1 MNLLIQDRHGGP
13 HRRVHAADPAP
24 EEAPLIPRRGDEP
37 PTAPTIDTPSWLRP
51 GARLPEPAD
60 AGRVSATLPGS
71 VAEGTAERPA
81 QHTPGDPPERPRDG
95 AGETVAGETA
105 AGGDAAHPANPGGPA
120 GDAAAR
126 TRGSDAI
133 AIGAPGAPGAPV
145 RRIEQ
150 FVLLECIGAGGMG
163 TVFAAFDDK
172 LERKVAIKL
181 VATRGGD
188 ERSRQR
194 LLREAQALARLSHP
208 SVVTVYEVGTL
219 PDGELFIAMEL
230 VKGQTLRAWQRR
242 PDRTWRDI
250 VATYAEAGRGLAAA
264 HQSGIVHRDFKPD
277 NVLVGDD
284 GRVRVAD
291 FGLAFAA
298 QDTAAPPA
306 RPSPGP
312 DAPTRPRPAH
322 PLTAPGRFA
331 GTPGYMA
338 PEQLAGA
345 AVDARADQFSFCA
358 ALHEALHGELP
369 DTTGADRP
377 AHGPRR
383 GETEPIYPRWLRD
396 VLQRGLARDAGERFA
411 TMEALLAELTRSRE
425 RTRRHILAVGVAG
438 AILAAGALSAA
449 LRGGDPPPC
458 PLATSELTG
467 VWDAAVRQRSE
478 GAILGTGKPFASSM
492 WASTGAALDRY
503 AQRWL
508 LGQQAACEA
517 THVRHVQSDT
527 LLDRRMECLAARRRS
542 LAAAA
547 EMLQRRPIPAAAHAG
562 ELLASL
568 GDIEVCADTSVLLE
582 LSRSAAPPANPAAR
596 ARAAAVRQQLASAS
610 ALLATGDIA
619 AAEPVVAEAERAAN
633 ELDDGQVRAEVD
645 YVAAHVKARP
655 GKVSEAIALAH
666 QAVELAIAS
675 HHDELPADVWLMLAR
690 NAGILEE
697 NPAEIATWLA
707 QAEAWNHRIGHA
719 SDSRRIEIEH
729 VRGKLQMTEEQPRD
743 AVATLSHALES
754 AEMLWGKDDPRLI
767 PLLVDLSVAQGQL
780 RQTKA
785 AMSDAERALALGIAA
800 WGPEY
805 PDLAQVRRVLGL
817 IYVEQLGDLARGERE
832 LELALQLALAQGDA
846 DSVEVANT
854 EQALSLAGQYRGDYA
869 ATLAHAEHAEQIYA
883 RRLGEDHW
891 RRGEALM
898 GVGAARFMLKDYK
911 GSLTAYEAAYPILRT
926 HGPRD
931 TFGFLLS
938 NTGETLLA
946 LDQLDRAQADFA
958 QALEILVAKLGPQ
971 HADLAFPL
979 KGLGLAH
986 LRAGRP
992 RDALPPL
999 QRALALDEGAPGADP
1014 QERAEIRW
1022 ALARALRAVGRDPAR
1037 ARALAEAAAAGYRG
1051 LGNDWKDRVRE
1062 IERWLAA
1069 P

>member
-1 MNLLIQDRHGGP
+1 
-13 HRRVHAADPAP
+13 VHAADPAP
-24 EEAPLIPRRGDEP
+24 EEVPLISRRGDEP

-51 GARLPEPAD
+51 GAPPPEPAD
-60 AGRVSATLPGS
+60 AGRASGTLPGS
-71 VAEGTAERPA
+71 VAEDTAERPA
-81 QHTPGDPPERPRDG
+81 QQTPGDPPEG
-95 AGETVAGETA
+95 ARETVGS
-105 AGGDAAHPANPGGPA
+105 GGGNAAHHATPGAPA
-120 GDAAAR
+120 GAAAAR
-126 TRGSDAI
+126 ARGSAGAI
-133 AIGAPGAPGAPV
+133 ATGSPL

-163 TVFAAFDDK
+163 AVFAAFDDK

-188 ERSRQR
+188 ERARQR

-208 SVVTVYEVGTL
+208 NVVTVYEVGTL

-230 VKGQTLRAWQRR
+230 VKGQTLRAWQRQ

-298 QDTAAPPA
+298 QDTAAEAALPA
-306 RPSPGP
+306 PGP
-312 DAPTRPRPAH
+312 DAPTSPRPAH
-322 PLTAPGRFA
+322 ALTAPGRFA

-345 AVDARADQFSFCA
+345 TLDARADQFSFCA

-369 DTTGADRP
+369 DATGVDRP

-396 VLQRGLARDAGERFA
+396 VLQRGLARDPGDRFA
-411 TMEALLAELTRSRE
+411 TMEGLLAELTRSRE
-425 RTRRHILAVGVAG
+425 RNRRYLLAAAAAAG
-438 AILAAGALSAA
+438 GIIAAGALSAA
-449 LRGGDPPPC
+449 LRSDAPPPC

-467 VWDAAVRQRSE
+467 MWDASVRQRSE
-478 GAILGTGKPFASSM
+478 AAILGTGKPFASSM

-517 THVRHVQSDT
+517 THVRHVQSDA

-547 EMLQRRPIPAAAHAG
+547 EMLQRRPVQAAAHAG

-596 ARAAAVRQQLASAS
+596 ARAAAVRQQLANAS
-610 ALLATGDIA
+610 ALLATGDVT
-619 AAEPVVAEAERAAN
+619 AAEPVVAEAERAASD
-633 ELDDGQVRAEVD
+633 LDDGQVRAEVR
-645 YVAAHVKARP
+645 YVAAHVKARR
-655 GKVSEAIALAH
+655 GRVSEAIALAN
-666 QAVELAIAS
+666 QAVELAVAS

-697 NPAEIATWLA
+697 NPTEIATWLG
-707 QAEAWNHRIGHA
+707 QAEAWNHRLGHA

-729 VRGKLQMTEEQPRD
+729 VRGRLQMTEEEPR
-743 AVATLSHALES
+743 AALATLSHAIEA
-754 AEMLWGKDDPRLI
+754 AEALWGKDDPRLI
-767 PLLVDLSVAQGQL
+767 SLLVDRAVADGQL
-780 RQTKA
+780 LQAKA
-785 AMSDAERALALGIAA
+785 AAADAERALALGIAA

-805 PDLAQVRRVLGL
+805 PDLAQVRRTLGL
-817 IYVEQLGDLARGERE
+817 IYVEQFGDLARGEGE
-832 LELALQLALAQGDA
+832 LTRALALARAQGDA
-846 DSVEVANT
+846 DSVEVANC
-854 EQALSLAGQYRGDYA
+854 EQALSAAAQHRGDYA
-869 ATLAHAEHAEQIYA
+869 AMLAHAEHAEQIYA
-883 RRLGEDHW
+883 RRLGADQP
-891 RRGEALM
+891 RRGEALVD
-898 GVGAARFMLKDYK
+898 VGAARFMLKDYA
-911 GSLTAYEAAYPILRT
+911 GSLAAYEVAYPILRT

-958 QALEILVAKLGPQ
+958 QALEILEAKLGPQ

-999 QRALALDEGAPGADP
+999 ERALALNEGAPGADP

-1022 ALARALRAVGRDPAR
+1022 ALARALRAAGREPAR

-1051 LGNDWKDRVRE
+1051 LRADWKDRVRE

>member
-1 MNLLIQDRHGGP
+1 M
-13 HRRVHAADPAP
+13 VHAADPAP
-24 EEAPLIPRRGDEP
+24 EEAALISRREDGP
-37 PTAPTIDTPSWLRP
+37 ATGPTIDAPSWLRP
-51 GARLPEPAD
+51 GAQPPEPSD
-60 AGRVSATLPGS
+60 AGRVSATPPDG
-71 VAEGTAERPA
+71 VAEDTAERYAPPA
-81 QHTPGDPPERPRDG
+81 PGEPDAPRAG
-95 AGETVAGETA
+95 ADDTTA
-105 AGGDAAHPANPGGPA
+105 DAARHGAPGGPA
-120 GDAAAR
+120 GDAATCAS
-126 TRGSDAI
+126 TPPGDAV
-133 AIGAPGAPGAPV
+133 APGSPL

-188 ERSRQR
+188 ERARQR

-208 SVVTVYEVGTL
+208 NVVTVYEVGTL

-242 PDRTWRDI
+242 PGRTWRDI
-250 VATYAEAGRGLAAA
+250 VATYAEAGQGLAAA

-298 QDTAAPPA
+298 QDTAIRAEPQTPGTVAP
-306 RPSPGP
+306 S
-312 DAPTRPRPAH
+312 DPRPAQAF
-322 PLTAPGRFA
+322 TAPGRVA

-369 DTTGADRP
+369 DAAGAHRP

-383 GETEPIYPRWLRD
+383 GETESIYPRWLRD
-396 VLQRGLARDAGERFA
+396 VLQRGLARDPGERFA
-411 TMEALLAELTRSRE
+411 TMDGLLAELTRK
-425 RTRRHILAVGVAG
+425 RTRRRILVASVVTS
-438 AILAAGALSAA
+438 AIIAGGALSAA
-449 LRGGDPPPC
+449 LRSGDPPPC
-458 PLATSELTG
+458 PLTTSELAG
-467 VWDAAVRQRSE
+467 VWDATVRQRSE
-478 GAILGTGKPFASSM
+478 AAILGTGKPFASSM

-508 LGQQAACEA
+508 LGQQVACEA
-517 THVRHVQSDT
+517 THVLHTQSDA
-527 LLDRRMECLAARRRS
+527 LLDRRTECLATRRRS

-547 EMLQRRPIPAAAHAG
+547 EMLQRRPIQAAMHAG

-568 GDIEVCADTSVLLE
+568 GDIEVCSDLDVLLE

-596 ARAAAVRQQLASAS
+596 ARAAAVRQQLANAN
-610 ALLATGDIA
+610 ALLATGDFA
-619 AAEPVVAEAERAAN
+619 AAEPVVAEAERIAN
-633 ELDDGQVRAEVD
+633 DLDDGQVRAEVR
-645 YVAAHVKARP
+645 YVAAHVKTRP
-655 GKVSEAIALAH
+655 GRVSEAIALAH
-666 QAVELAIAS
+666 QAVALAIAS

-690 NAGILEE
+690 YAGIIEE
-697 NPAEIATWLA
+697 NPEEIATWLA
-707 QAEAWNHRIGHA
+707 QAEAWNHRLGHA

-729 VRGKLQMTEEQPRD
+729 VRGKLQMTEEQPRA

-754 AEMLWGKDDPRLI
+754 AEALWGKDDPRLI
-767 PLLVDLSVAQGQL
+767 ALLDDRAAAEGQL

-785 AMSDAERALALGIAA
+785 ALADAERAMALGIAA

-817 IYVEQLGDLARGERE
+817 LCVEQLGDLARGERE

-846 DSVEVANT
+846 DSVEVANS

-869 ATLAHAEHAEQIYA
+869 ATLDHAERAEQIYA
-883 RRLGEDHW
+883 RQLGSDHP
-891 RRGEALM
+891 RRGEALV
-898 GVGAARFMLKDYK
+898 GVGAARFMRKDYK
-911 GSLTAYEAAYPILRT
+911 GSLAAYEAAEPILRM
-926 HGPRD
+926 HGRRD

-958 QALEILVAKLGPQ
+958 QALEILETKLGPQ

-979 KGLGLAH
+979 KGLGLAQ

-999 QRALALDEGAPGADP
+999 ERALALNEAAPGADP

-1037 ARALAEAAAAGYRG
+1037 ARALADAAAAGYRG

>member
-1 MNLLIQDRHGGP
+1 M
-13 HRRVHAADPAP
+13 VHAAGWPAD
-24 EEAPLIPRRGDEP
+24 EAPLISRREDEP
-37 PTAPTIDTPSWLRP
+37 PTAPTIDAPSWLRP
-51 GARLPEPAD
+51 GASPEPGD
-60 AGRVSATLPGS
+60 AGRVSATPPDAVEGPAELP
-71 VAEGTAERPA
+71 AERPA
-81 QHTPGDPPERPRDG
+81 RQAPGEPADRSRDW
-95 AGETVAGETA
+95 AGETLMDAV
-105 AGGDAAHPANPGGPA
+105 GDAARHGAPGEPARDATPRARGGA
-120 GDAAAR
+120 GDA
-126 TRGSDAI
+126 I
-133 AIGAPGAPGAPV
+133 APGSPL

-188 ERSRQR
+188 ERARQR

-219 PDGELFIAMEL
+219 TDGELFIAMEL
-230 VKGQTLRAWQRR
+230 VKGPTLRAWQRR
-242 PDRTWRDI
+242 PGPTWRDI

-298 QDTAAPPA
+298 QDTAAGAA
-306 RPSPGP
+306 RQAPGP
-312 DAPTRPRPAH
+312 DAPSSERPA
-322 PLTAPGRFA
+322 PALTAPGRFA

-345 AVDARADQFSFCA
+345 TVDARADQFSFCA

-369 DTTGADRP
+369 GAAGAGRP

-383 GETEPIYPRWLRD
+383 GDTEPVYPRWLRD
-396 VLQRGLARDAGERFA
+396 LLQRGLAHDPGERFA
-411 TMEALLAELTRSRE
+411 TMDGLLAELTRSRE
-425 RTRRHILAVGVAG
+425 RSRRRILAAAVAAG
-438 AILAAGALSAA
+438 GLLAAGAMSVA
-449 LRGGDPPPC
+449 LRSEDPPPC
-458 PLATSELTG
+458 PLATAELTG
-467 VWDAAVRQRSE
+467 VWDATVRQHS
-478 GAILGTGKPFASSM
+478 GAAILGTAEPFASSM
-492 WASTGAALDRY
+492 WASTRAALDRH

-517 THVRHVQSDT
+517 THVRHIQSAA

-542 LAAAA
+542 LAAAT
-547 EMLQRRPIPAAAHAG
+547 EVLQRRPAQAVAHAG

-568 GDIEVCADTSVLLE
+568 GDIEVCADTGVLLE
-582 LSRSAAPPANPAAR
+582 LSSSAAPPANAAVR
-596 ARAAAVRQQLASAS
+596 VRAAAVRQQLATAS
-610 ALLATGDIA
+610 ALLATGDVA

-633 ELDDGQVRAEVD
+633 DLDDGQVRAEVR
-645 YVAAHVKARP
+645 YVAAHVKARR
-655 GKVSEAIALAH
+655 GAVSEAIALAN
-666 QAVELAIAS
+666 QAVELAVAS

-690 NAGILEE
+690 NAGSLDQSSTEL
-697 NPAEIATWLA
+697 ATWLG
-707 QAEAWNHRIGHA
+707 QAEAWNHRLGHS

-729 VRGKLQMTEEQPRD
+729 VRGKLQMTEEQPRA
-743 AVATLSHALES
+743 AVATLSHAIET
-754 AEMLWGKDDPRLI
+754 AEALWGHDDPRLI
-767 PLLVDLSVAQGQL
+767 SLLADRAAAEGQL
-780 RQTKA
+780 RQARA
-785 AMSDAERALALGIAA
+785 AMADAERALALGIAA

-817 IYVEQLGDLARGERE
+817 LYVEQLGDLARGERE
-832 LELALQLALAQGDA
+832 LTLALALARAQGDA
-846 DSVEVANT
+846 DSVEVANS
-854 EQALSLAGQYRGDYA
+854 EQVLSAVAQHRGDYA
-869 ATLAHAEHAEQIYA
+869 AMLDHAERAEQIYA
-883 RRLGEDHW
+883 RRLGADHW
-891 RRGEALM
+891 RRGEALVD
-898 GVGAARFMLKDYK
+898 VGAARFMRKDYK
-911 GSLTAYEAAYPILRT
+911 GSLAAYEAAYPILRT
-926 HGPRD
+926 RGRRD

-946 LDQLDRAQADFA
+946 LDRLERAQADFA
-958 QALEILVAKLGPQ
+958 QALEILETKLGPQ

-979 KGLGLAH
+979 KGLGLTD

-999 QRALALDEGAPGADP
+999 ERALALTEGAPGADP
-1014 QERAEIRW
+1014 QELAEIRW
-1022 ALARALRAVGRDPAR
+1022 ALARALRAVGREPTR

-1062 IERWLAA
+1062 IVRWLAA
-1069 P
+1069 S

>member
-1 MNLLIQDRHGGP
+1 VASAGGN
-13 HRRVHAADPAP
+13 A
-24 EEAPLIPRRGDEP
+24 
-37 PTAPTIDTPSWLRP
+37 
-51 GARLPEPAD
+51 
-60 AGRVSATLPGS
+60 
-71 VAEGTAERPA
+71 A
-81 QHTPGDPPERPRDG
+81 QH
-95 AGETVAGETA
+95 AI
-105 AGGDAAHPANPGGPA
+105 PGGPA
-120 GDAAAR
+120 KDAAAR
-126 TRGSDAI
+126 ARGGAGDAI
-133 AIGAPGAPGAPV
+133 ATGSPL

-163 TVFAAFDDK
+163 AVFAAFDDK

-181 VATRGGD
+181 VVTRGGD
-188 ERSRQR
+188 ERARQR

-208 SVVTVYEVGTL
+208 NVVTVYEVGTL

-242 PDRTWRDI
+242 PGRTWRDI

-298 QDTAAPPA
+298 QGTAAEAA
-306 RPSPGP
+306 RPAPGP
-312 DAPTRPRPAH
+312 DAPTSPQPAH
-322 PLTAPGRFA
+322 ALTAPGRFA

-345 AVDARADQFSFCA
+345 TLDARADQFSFCA

-369 DTTGADRP
+369 DAAREDR
-377 AHGPRR
+377 PRR
-383 GETEPIYPRWLRD
+383 GETEPMYPRWLRD
-396 VLQRGLARDAGERFA
+396 VLQRGLARDPGDRFA
-411 TMEALLAELTRSRE
+411 TMEGLLAELIRSRE
-425 RTRRHILAVGVAG
+425 RNRRY
-438 AILAAGALSAA
+438 ILAAAVAAGGILATGALSAA
-449 LRGGDPPPC
+449 LRSDAPPPC

-467 VWDAAVRQRSE
+467 VWDASVRQHSE
-478 GAILGTGKPFASSM
+478 AAILGTGKPFASSM

-517 THVRHVQSDT
+517 THVRHVQSDA

-547 EMLQRRPIPAAAHAG
+547 EMLQRRPIQAAAHAG
-562 ELLASL
+562 ELLVSL

-596 ARAAAVRQQLASAS
+596 ARAAAVRQQLANAN
-610 ALLATGDIA
+610 ALLATGDVA
-619 AAEPVVAEAERAAN
+619 AAEPVVAEAERAASD
-633 ELDDGQVRAEVD
+633 LDDGQVRAEIR

-655 GKVSEAIALAH
+655 GRVTEAIALAN
-666 QAVELAIAS
+666 QAVELAVAS

-690 NAGILEE
+690 NAGSLEE
-697 NPAEIATWLA
+697 NPTEIATWLG
-707 QAEAWNHRIGHA
+707 QAEAWNHRLGHA

-729 VRGKLQMTEEQPRD
+729 VRGKLEMTEEQPRA
-743 AVATLSHALES
+743 AVATLSHALEA
-754 AEMLWGKDDPRLI
+754 AEALWGKDDPRLI
-767 PLLVDLSVAQGQL
+767 ALLDDRAAAEGQL
-780 RQTKA
+780 RQAKA
-785 AMSDAERALALGIAA
+785 AVADAERALALGIAA

-817 IYVEQLGDLARGERE
+817 LYVEQLGDLARGERE
-832 LELALQLALAQGDA
+832 LTLAVAVARAQGDA
-846 DSVEVANT
+846 DSVEIANS
-854 EQALSLAGQYRGDYA
+854 EQALSEAAQHRGDYA
-869 ATLAHAEHAEQIYA
+869 AMLDHAERAEQIYA
-883 RRLGEDHW
+883 RRLGADHW
-891 RRGEALM
+891 RRGEAL
-898 GVGAARFMLKDYK
+898 VDLGAARFMRKDYT
-911 GSLTAYEAAYPILRT
+911 GSLAAYEAAYPILRAR
-926 HGPRD
+926 GPRD
-931 TFGFLLS
+931 SFGFLLS

-946 LDQLDRAQADFA
+946 LDQQLDRAQADFA
-958 QALEILVAKLGPQ
+958 QALEILEAKLGPQ

-979 KGLGLAH
+979 KGLGLTQ
-986 LRAGRP
+986 LRASRP

-999 QRALALDEGAPGADP
+999 ERALALTEAAPGADP
-1014 QERAEIRW
+1014 QELAEIRW
-1022 ALARALRAVGRDPAR
+1022 ALARALRAVGREPTR
-1037 ARALAEAAAAGYRG
+1037 ARALAEAAATGYRG
-1051 LGNDWKDRVRE
+1051 LGNEWKDRVRE

>member
-1 MNLLIQDRHGGP
+1 
-13 HRRVHAADPAP
+13 VHAADPAP
-24 EEAPLIPRRGDEP
+24 EEAPLISRRGDEP

-51 GARLPEPAD
+51 GAPPPEPGD
-60 AGRVSATLPGS
+60 AGTASGTQPGS
-71 VAEGTAERPA
+71 EAGGTAGRP
-81 QHTPGDPPERPRDG
+81 QQTPGEPPEGPRYG
-95 AGETVAGETA
+95 AGETMASGE
-105 AGGDAAHPANPGGPA
+105 GNAAHHATPGAPA

-126 TRGSDAI
+126 ARGGAGDAT
-133 AIGAPGAPGAPV
+133 GSPL

-163 TVFAAFDDK
+163 AVFAAFDDK

-188 ERSRQR
+188 ERARQR

-208 SVVTVYEVGTL
+208 NVVTVYEVGTL

-230 VKGQTLRAWQRR
+230 VKGQTLRAWQRL
-242 PDRTWRDI
+242 PGRTWRDI
-250 VATYAEAGRGLAAA
+250 AATYAEAGRGLAAA

-298 QDTAAPPA
+298 QDTAAEAA
-306 RPSPGP
+306 RPAPGP
-312 DAPTRPRPAH
+312 DAPTSPRPAH
-322 PLTAPGRFA
+322 ALTAPGRFA

-338 PEQLAGA
+338 PEQLAGGTL
-345 AVDARADQFSFCA
+345 DARADQFSFCA

-369 DTTGADRP
+369 DTARGDRP
-377 AHGPRR
+377 RR
-383 GETEPIYPRWLRD
+383 NETEPIYPRWLRD
-396 VLQRGLARDAGERFA
+396 VLQRGLARNPGDRFA
-411 TMEALLAELTRSRE
+411 TMEGLLAELTRSRE
-425 RTRRHILAVGVAG
+425 RHRRYILVATAVAG
-438 AILAAGALSAA
+438 GIIAAGALSAA
-449 LRGGDPPPC
+449 LRSDDPPPC

-467 VWDAAVRQRSE
+467 VWDASVRQRSE
-478 GAILGTGKPFASSM
+478 AAILGTGKPFASNM
-492 WASTGAALDRY
+492 WTSTGAALDRY
-503 AQRWL
+503 AERWL

-517 THVRHVQSDT
+517 THVRHVQSDA

-547 EMLQRRPIPAAAHAG
+547 EMLQRRPVQAAAHAG
-562 ELLASL
+562 ELLVSL

-596 ARAAAVRQQLASAS
+596 ARAAAVRQQLANAS
-610 ALLATGDIA
+610 ALLATGDVA
-619 AAEPVVAEAERAAN
+619 AAEPVVAEAERAASD
-633 ELDDGQVRAEVD
+633 LDDGQVRAEVR
-645 YVAAHVKARP
+645 YVAAHVKARR
-655 GKVSEAIALAH
+655 GAVGDAIALAN

-675 HHDELPADVWLMLAR
+675 HHDELPADIWLMLAR
-690 NAGILEE
+690 NPGSLDQSS
-697 NPAEIATWLA
+697 PEIATWLG
-707 QAEAWNHRIGHA
+707 QAEAWYHRLGHA

-729 VRGKLQMTEEQPRD
+729 VRGRLQMTEEQPRA
-743 AVATLSHALES
+743 AVVTLSHALES
-754 AEMLWGKDDPRLI
+754 AEALWGKDDPRLI
-767 PLLVDLSVAQGQL
+767 ALLDDRAAAEGQL

-785 AMSDAERALALGIAA
+785 AMADAERALALGIAA

-805 PDLAQVRRVLGL
+805 PDLAQVRRVRGL
-817 IYVEQLGDLARGERE
+817 LYIEQLGDLARGERE
-832 LELALQLALAQGDA
+832 LELALALARAQA
-846 DSVEVANT
+846 PDSVEVANT
-854 EQALSLAGQYRGDYA
+854 EQALCEAAQHRGDYA
-869 ATLAHAEHAEQIYA
+869 AMLDHAERAEQIYA
-883 RRLGEDHW
+883 RLGEDHW
-891 RRGEALM
+891 RRGEALVD
-898 GVGAARFMLKDYK
+898 VGAARFMRKDYK
-911 GSLTAYEAAYPILRT
+911 GSLDAYEKAYPILRT
-926 HGPRD
+926 HGRRD

-946 LDQLDRAQADFA
+946 LDQQIERAQADFA
-958 QALEILVAKLGPQ
+958 QALEILEAKLGPQ

-999 QRALALDEGAPGADP
+999 ERALALNEGAPGADP

-1022 ALARALRAVGRDPAR
+1022 ALARALRAAGHEPTR

-1051 LGNDWKDRVRE
+1051 LGTDWKDRVRE